1 MKIYTSSKQVP
12 GLQSLPLTERL
23 ALMEKACQR
32 LTVPEKTLMN
42 VLKLLVIV
50 PVFVL
55 ILRVQQDWVSLIW
68 AALVLALYPIFINP
82 MKYSL
87 AAKYVPELLDSNGA

>member
-12 GLQSLPLTERL
+12 GLETLTLTERL
-23 ALMEKACQR
+23 AVMERAFQR

-50 PVFVL
+50 PVFIF

-87 AAKYVPELLDSNGA
+87 AAKYVPELLNKNGA